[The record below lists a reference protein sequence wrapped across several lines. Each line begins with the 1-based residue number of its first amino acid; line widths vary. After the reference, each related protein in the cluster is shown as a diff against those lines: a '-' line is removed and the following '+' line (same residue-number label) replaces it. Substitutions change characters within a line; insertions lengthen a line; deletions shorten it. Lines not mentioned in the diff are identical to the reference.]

1 MLKKSEP
8 HLPYTFPRTKKRV
21 KNRSVLAAMT
31 NKQSH
36 GNGVISNKEIK
47 WLLRRAKDGFSIIT
61 TAATHVSKYG
71 QGWEG
76 EFGVFDDRFIDRL
89 SLLTKNIHKY
99 DSLIFAQL
107 FHGGMRAPEKLTG
120 QVPISASIIPSDLS
134 STGFTKAASIKQI
147 DQLIF
152 DFSSAALR
160 CVRAGF
166 DGIEL
171 HGAHGYLISQFL
183 GQKTNQRKDNW
194 GGSINNR
201 AKFLLRIIEEIK
213 KVVPES
219 FIVGVRI
226 SPEIKELG
234 IHLDESLELVKLLTK
249 TEIDFI
255 HLSCWDCFK
264 ISTDYPKDK
273 RTLTEWFTQ
282 SIDDLPTVISTGGIW
297 STKDAEA
304 VMSQGADLIG
314 VGRVAIPYPE
324 WAANLNIKDYSPQKM
339 PFSSKDL
346 SKADLSKVFI
356 DYMKNWRGFV
366 KDEK

>member
-8 HLPYTFPRTKKRV
+8 HLSYTFPRTKKKI

-36 GNGVISNKEIK
+36 GDGVISNQEIK
-47 WLLRRAKDGFSIIT
+47 WLSRRAKDGFGIIT

-76 EFGVFDDRFIDRL
+76 EFGVFEDSFIDRL
-89 SLLTKNIHKY
+89 TLLTKNIHKY

-120 QVPISASIIPSDLS
+120 QVPISASIIPCDLS
-134 STGFTKAASIKQI
+134 STGFTEAASIKQI
-147 DQLIF
+147 EQLIY

-160 CVRAGF
+160 CVKAGF

-183 GQKTNQRKDNW
+183 GKKTNQRKDNW

-234 IHLDESLELVKLLTK
+234 IHLDESLELGKLLAK

-264 ISTDYPKDK
+264 SSTEYPKDK

-297 STKDAEA
+297 STKDAKA
-304 VMSQGADLIG
+304 VMNQGADLIG
-314 VGRVAIPYPE
+314 VGRVAIPHPE

-339 PFSSKDL
+339 PFSSEDL
-346 SKADLSKVFI
+346 RKADLSKVFI
-356 DYMKNWRGFV
+356 DYMKNWKGFV

>member
-120 QVPISASIIPSDLS
+120 QVPISASIISSDLS
-134 STGFTKAASIKQI
+134 STGFTEAASIKQI
-147 DQLIF
+147 EQLIF

-183 GQKTNQRKDNW
+183 GFRV
-194 GGSINNR
+194 SEC
-201 AKFLLRIIEEIK
+201 LR
-213 KVVPES
+213 
-219 FIVGVRI
+219 
-226 SPEIKELG
+226 L
-234 IHLDESLELVKLLTK
+234 
-249 TEIDFI
+249 
-255 HLSCWDCFK
+255 
-264 ISTDYPKDK
+264 
-273 RTLTEWFTQ
+273 
-282 SIDDLPTVISTGGIW
+282 
-297 STKDAEA
+297 
-304 VMSQGADLIG
+304 
-314 VGRVAIPYPE
+314 
-324 WAANLNIKDYSPQKM
+324 
-339 PFSSKDL
+339 
-346 SKADLSKVFI
+346 
-356 DYMKNWRGFV
+356 
-366 KDEK
+366 

>member
-1 MLKKSEP
+1 MNPNEDFVFPKRGFKS
-8 HLPYTFPRTKKRV
+8 
-21 KNRSVLAAMT
+21 KNRSLLAAMT

-36 GNGVISNKEIK
+36 EDGTLSDEEIT
-47 WLLRRAKDGFSIIT
+47 WLTRRAKDGFGIIT

-76 EFGVFDDRFIDRL
+76 EYRVFEDSFIDRL
-89 SLLTKNIHKY
+89 TLLTKNIHKY

-120 QVPISASIIPSDLS
+120 QVPISASIISSDLS
-134 STGFTKAASIKQI
+134 STGFTEAGSIKQI
-147 DQLIF
+147 EQLIF

-160 CVRAGF
+160 CVKAGF

-183 GQKTNQRKDNW
+183 GLKRNLRKDNW

-234 IHLDESLELVKLLTK
+234 IILDESLELVKLLTK
-249 TEIDFI
+249 T
-255 HLSCWDCFK
+255 
-264 ISTDYPKDK
+264 
-273 RTLTEWFTQ
+273 
-282 SIDDLPTVISTGGIW
+282 
-297 STKDAEA
+297 
-304 VMSQGADLIG
+304 
-314 VGRVAIPYPE
+314 
-324 WAANLNIKDYSPQKM
+324 
-339 PFSSKDL
+339 
-346 SKADLSKVFI
+346 
-356 DYMKNWRGFV
+356 
-366 KDEK
+366 